1 MAVPGSTVPNQG
13 ESTPAGSPRNWYEK
27 SPRKSSGLDVDKLLA
42 DAGSAAVQ
50 SQVER
55 NLLQFQADGAE
66 GTPTLLIDIVDD
78 DDPPYTIQIGLDP
91 EALSAALDDALE
103 G

>member
-1 MAVPGSTVPNQG
+1 MAVPGSTVPVQG
-13 ESTPAGSPRNWYEK
+13 EEHSGWLTEELVREVAAEIP
-27 SPRKSSGLDVDKLLA
+27 GLDVDKLLA